1 MTKFFLYLV
10 KLRQLSTRTQRRSD
24 LCGIVEQGVI
34 HFVALSLFR
43 VRDHGLEPVSPE
55 DLLWQI
61 TGSGLSGLSCRF
73 YRSLEDRHNLEP
85 LRQHV
90 LGGHVVKRRL
100 RVDFMNDRSGP
111 DEEQVTILTIGAY
124 RQLLLVL

>member
-1 MTKFFLYLV
+1 M
-10 KLRQLSTRTQRRSD
+10 
-24 LCGIVEQGVI
+24 
-34 HFVALSLFR
+34 
-43 VRDHGLEPVSPE
+43 SPE

-73 YRSLEDRHNLEP
+73 YRPLEDRHNLEP

-124 RQLLLVL
+124 GQLLLVL